1 DATLPQT
8 TAGAGDFAYG
18 GDGLDVLIANS
29 GYDRMY
35 DWGGGVHTYI
45 VPFPPYGSPTGNRS
59 PKPPLRDFLRHL
71 SAAGGADAN
80 LVDSNFVPYSA
91 EIGLFDQHSP
101 LWKDNHGA
109 PRPPQP
115 GNYPKG
121 NYDDA
126 GSPEDDTLQ
135 KPLQTAAGST
145 PTGHAP
151 FNGGDGPASVIL
163 PN

>member
-1 DATLPQT
+1 
-8 TAGAGDFAYG
+8 
-18 GDGLDVLIANS
+18 
-29 GYDRMY
+29 
-35 DWGGGVHTYI
+35 YI
-45 VPFPPYGSPTGNRS
+45 VPFARYGSPTVNRS
-59 PKPPLRDFLRHL
+59 PNPHIRDFLRDL

-101 LWKDNHGA
+101 LWIDNHGA

-115 GNYPKG
+115 GNYPKR

-126 GSPEDDTLQ
+126 RSPEADTRQ

-151 FNGGDGPASVIL
+151 FNGGDGTASIILQKDINAADPLHPTPDDDPTDPANPRRLLIGTNVT
-163 PN
+163 